1 MQQIGT
7 LLAQTENGLQGSTY
21 TVVTPTME
29 IALWILIGL
38 LALSAIVTVAYLVP
52 MLLQMK
58 RTLDEAEKAAKKLN
72 EEILPSV
79 EQIVKE
85 TAPTVS
91 IVMTRVNHVT
101 QSMDSVVTGVSSLL
115 QFAPFLLKSGI
126 PKTFGVLSGI
136 MSFLGRIGKRKNKG
150 GKHE

>member
-1 MQQIGT
+1 
-7 LLAQTENGLQGSTY
+7 
-21 TVVTPTME
+21 
-29 IALWILIGL
+29 
-38 LALSAIVTVAYLVP
+38 